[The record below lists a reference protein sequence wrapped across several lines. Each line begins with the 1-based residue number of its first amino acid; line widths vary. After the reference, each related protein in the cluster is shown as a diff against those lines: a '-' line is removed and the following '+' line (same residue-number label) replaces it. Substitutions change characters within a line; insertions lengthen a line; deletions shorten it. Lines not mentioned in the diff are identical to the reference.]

1 MDKSRNL
8 QKILEEK
15 GMSQADL
22 IKIIKDNTKMEFD
35 KGNLSRIVN
44 GVKTNYTIETAK
56 IISDALGVT
65 IDDIID

>member
-1 MDKSRNL
+1 MDKSRKL

>member
-1 MDKSRNL
+1 
-8 QKILEEK
+8 
-15 GMSQADL
+15 MSQADL